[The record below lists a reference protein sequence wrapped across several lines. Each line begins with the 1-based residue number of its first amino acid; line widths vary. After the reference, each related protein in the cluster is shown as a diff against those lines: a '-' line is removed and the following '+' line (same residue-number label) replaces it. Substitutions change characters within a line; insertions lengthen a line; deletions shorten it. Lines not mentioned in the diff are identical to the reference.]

1 MMAGLHKT
9 LLVARHEFRRYVTRK
24 GFLFV
29 VLGLPLLLIVIF
41 VATILILT
49 ARAGDPIGVVDHS
62 ARLLDPAAYSQ
73 TIESNEPP
81 FVAFAGEEGAR
92 AALASEEIQ
101 AYVVIPAAYP
111 ETAEVDL
118 VHFGDASE
126 DVYGN
131 VSDYLRASLLQQEGV
146 SAAAATLLAEGS
158 LDTEFVSLREGS
170 GQNPIVAFLF
180 PFAAAFLILMS
191 IFTTAGYL
199 LQAVVDEKENRTM
212 EILVT
217 SLSPGQLIT
226 GKIAG
231 LVALGLLQTAIWAG
245 SGVAVF
251 LIARTQWDVLQTI
264 QLPTDILIITL
275 LWFLPFYLMM
285 ACFMAAIGLSVT
297 EVSEGQQASSI
308 VTMMAAAPLWFAPA
322 LVTIPNSPLAVGLS
336 LFPFSAPLAIL
347 VRWSLTDIPTWQL
360 VLSWLI
366 LAASAAFSLWMVGR
380 LLHFGMLRYGQRL
393 SLREVARALRRHSLA
408 P

>member
-1 MMAGLHKT
+1 MSGLRKT
-9 LLVARHEFRRYVTRK
+9 ILVARHEFRRYITRK

-29 VLGLPLLLIVIF
+29 VFGLPLLFIAIF
-41 VATILILT
+41 VATALVLT
-49 ARAGDPIGVVDHS
+49 AGAGDPIGVVDRS
-62 ARLLDPAAYSQ
+62 GRLLDPGAYSQ
-73 TIESNEPP
+73 TLESGVPP
-81 FVAFAGEEGAR
+81 FIDFAREAEAR
-92 AALASEEIQ
+92 ASLEVEEIQ
-101 AYVVIPAAYP
+101 AYVVIPPGYP
-111 ETAEVDL
+111 KTSEIEL
-118 VHFGDASE
+118 VHLGDAAAGIQQ
-126 DVYGN
+126 DIN
-131 VSDYLRASLLQQEGV
+131 HYLRASLLQRGG
-146 SAAAATLLAEGS
+146 APPAAATLLAEGS

-170 GQNPIVAFLF
+170 DQNAIVAFLF

-231 LVALGLLQTAIWAG
+231 LVALGLLQITIWAA
-245 SGVAVF
+245 SGFAIF
-251 LIARTQWDVLQTI
+251 LIARSQWDVLQRI
-264 QLPTDILIITL
+264 QLPTDLLLITL

-297 EVSEGQQASSI
+297 EVSEGQQASSV
-308 VTMMAAAPLWFAPA
+308 VTLLAAVPLWFAPA
-322 LVTIPNSPLAVGLS
+322 LVTIPNSPIAVGLS

-347 VRWSLTDIPTWQL
+347 VRWSLADVPTWQM

-366 LAASAAFSLWMVGR
+366 LTATAAFSLWLVGR

-393 SLREVARALRRHSLA
+393 SLAEIARVIRRHSLA
-408 P
+408 R

>member
-1 MMAGLHKT
+1 MSGLRKT
-9 LLVARHEFRRYVTRK
+9 ILVARHEFWRYATRK

-29 VLGLPLLLIVIF
+29 VFGLPLLLIAIF

-49 ARAGDPIGVVDHS
+49 ARAGDPIGVIDNS
-62 ARLLDPAAYSQ
+62 GRMLDPATYSQ
-73 TIESNEPP
+73 TQESTDPP
-81 FVAFAGEEGAR
+81 FIAFAAESEAR
-92 AALASEEIQ
+92 SALVAEEIQ
-101 AYVVIPAAYP
+101 AYVVIPAGYP
-111 ETAEVDL
+111 ETAEIEL
-118 VHFGDASE
+118 VHLGDASE
-126 DVYGN
+126 GIYQDVNG
-131 VSDYLRASLLQQEGV
+131 YLRTSLLQQEGV
-146 SAAAATLLAEGS
+146 PSGVATVLAEGS
-158 LDTEFVSLREGS
+158 LDTEFVSVEEGS
-170 GQNPIVAFLF
+170 EQNPIVDFLF

-226 GKIAG
+226 GKIMG
-231 LVALGLLQTAIWAG
+231 LVTLGLLQTIIWAG
-245 SGVAVF
+245 SGVVIF
-251 LIARTQWDVLQTI
+251 LIARNRWDILQTI
-264 QLPTDILIITL
+264 QLPTDLLLITV

-308 VTMMAAAPLWFAPA
+308 VTLLAAVPLWFSPA
-322 LVTIPNSPLAVGLS
+322 LISIPESPLAIGLS

-347 VRWSLTDIPTWQL
+347 VRHSLSDIPVWQMA
-360 VLSWLI
+360 LSWFI
-366 LAASAAFSLWMVGR
+366 LAATAAFSLWLVGR

-393 SLREVARALRRHSLA
+393 SLREVARALRRQSLA
-408 P
+408 R